1 MTQFKYTVWHYV
13 SDFHNFVISIST
25 CPRTGI
31 QLFVTSGAAC
41 LKWTILLEYIVEA
54 FFNAVTFF
62 QQRFQLKLKPTK
74 LLIESRQYPHLNIYC
89 MWITVVTEHKHKKNT
104 CLIEPFPD
112 DNFKKY
118 DTKHIPIWPVRH
130 EVCPAAYIVQFWL
143 ISQLLIA
150 QAAYHELHV
159 NNLNLFLRYA
169 CFRMVCSSVGIVAII
184 RKLRIDR
191 DATKWKIR
199 ELRIDVSSQG
209 Y

>member
-118 DTKHIPIWPVRH
+118 DTKHIPIWSTSKTRSVPCCIYRSVL
-130 EVCPAAYIVQFWL
+130 VD
-143 ISQLLIA
+143 ISTID
-150 QAAYHELHV
+150 
-159 NNLNLFLRYA
+159 
-169 CFRMVCSSVGIVAII
+169 CSG
-184 RKLRIDR
+184 RISW
-191 DATKWKIR
+191 T
-199 ELRIDVSSQG
+199 SC
-209 Y
+209 